1 MKRMNYQG
9 YRPPQPPQ
17 GPFPPQM
24 PPSQPPQNI
33 RYRRKKKGGKGGI
46 FALLLVLLIAAGGSV
61 FAWQVNA
68 QNEAQEQLI
77 AEVTAYDGLFLP
89 NVYVDDIHLGG
100 MTAEQGLA
108 AVNNRMNSRQNSWSL
123 SLTYKGHTFITLNYA
138 TLGITSDPQE
148 AYNLVKQAY
157 MLGKAGSIKER
168 KQVMDETA
176 QTPYKLYTTRTA
188 LSEKQLDQI
197 LSQIQPHFISAPTDA
212 YLAYFSPDSKDPFVI
227 QKEMNGSTLDV
238 GALKAQILERLN
250 AGKSGAL
257 EIVPQVLYPTVT
269 EKDVRMQV
277 SLLHEAV
284 TPIASSSTVER
295 TSNIR
300 MAFSKINGM
309 TLEPGKKFS
318 FNQVVGARTYE
329 NGFKYAIEYVA
340 GMEEIGVGG
349 GVCQASTTVYLAA
362 LQSGL
367 EITDRTAHSD
377 PVSYTEFG
385 QDATVYLTRD
395 RKIDFV
401 FKNSTANK
409 IYITAKVE
417 EVKKNQLQCVVRI
430 YGESLGNVS
439 YKLRTQ
445 TVEMLPAPLTV
456 SYQDDKDHTY
466 VTYRDEEPYLLKKAR
481 EGYINETY
489 LQRFVDGMLVEE
501 TLISRDTCKPREA
514 VYLRGTK
521 NR

>member
-1 MKRMNYQG
+1 MNQQG
-9 YRPPQPPQ
+9 YRPPQ
-17 GPFPPQM
+17 GPFPQQM
-24 PPSQPPQNI
+24 PPPYQPPPRNDF
-33 RYRRKKKGGKGGI
+33 RRKKKGKWGV
-46 FALLLVLLIAAGGSV
+46 LVLAILLAAGISV
-61 FAWQVNA
+61 ALNMNA
-68 QNEAQEQLI
+68 KNEAEKQLI
-77 AEVTAYDGLFLP
+77 AEVKATDSVFLN

-108 AVNNRMNSRQNSWSL
+108 AVNEKLNARQNSWSL

-138 TLGITSDPQE
+138 TLGITSDPME
-148 AYNLVKQAY
+148 AYQLVKQAY
-157 MLGKAGSIKER
+157 EWGKIGTIQER
-168 KQVMDETA
+168 KQIMDATSIK
-176 QTPYKLYTTRTA
+176 PYKLYTSQTA
-188 LSEKQLDQI
+188 LSEQVLDQI
-197 LSQIQPHFISAPTDA
+197 LSQIQPQFISAPVDA
-212 YLAYFSPDSKDPFVI
+212 YLAYFAPDSKDPFVI
-227 QKEMNGSTLDV
+227 QKERNGSTLDV
-238 GALKAQILERLN
+238 EALKAQILER
-250 AGKSGAL
+250 ASSGKSGEL

-269 EKDVRMQV
+269 EKEVRSQV
-277 SLLHEAV
+277 SLLHEAI
-284 TPIASSSTVER
+284 TPIASSSTLER

-300 MAFSKINGM
+300 VAFAKIHGM
-309 TLEPGKKFS
+309 TMEPGQKFS
-318 FNQVVGARTYE
+318 FNQVVGERTYE

-445 TVEMLPAPLTV
+445 TVETLPAPLTV
-456 SYQDDKDHTY
+456 SYQDDKNHTY

-489 LQRFVDGMLVEE
+489 LQRFVDGVLAEE